1 MMWLILAALAADPTV
16 SLPPAVVARP
26 GRLVQIAAKT
36 DCKLI
41 RWYLA
46 GDDADLIVMESTRS
60 AIFSAMAPGRYKI
73 LAWTAAGDIPSEPA
87 VCVVTV
93 GSAPPVPPGPVAPTD
108 PLTLALKGL
117 LEANQDPDK
126 LKQLAALAD
135 VYRRAGRAA
144 TDPEIKTAGDLFA
157 FARRQAVAVLP
168 PMALEAIRA
177 RLGEELAAVL
187 PMDPDAAL
195 TPSIRTA
202 ATEIYN
208 KLAEIL
214 ESLK

>member
-1 MMWLILAALAADPTV
+1 MMWLICLMLATDPTV
-16 SLPPAVVARP
+16 SLPPAVAAMP

-60 AIFSAMAPGRYKI
+60 AIFSAMAPGRYRI

-93 GSAPPVPPGPVAPTD
+93 GSAPPAPPGPVVPTD
-108 PLTLALKGL
+108 PLAVALKAL
-117 LEANQDPDK
+117 FEAYQDPAK
-126 LKQLAALAD
+126 VAQLAALAD
-135 VYRRAGRAA
+135 VYRRAGKAA
-144 TDPEIKTAGDLFA
+144 GDPEIKTAGDLFG

-168 PMALEAIRA
+168 PMALEAMRA
-177 RLGEELAAVL
+177 KLGEELAAVL
-187 PMDPDAAL
+187 PTDPDAAL

-208 KLAEIL
+208 KLAAIL

>member
-16 SLPPAVVARP
+16 SLPPAVAARP

-36 DCKLI
+36 DCKLV

-46 GDDADLIVMESTRS
+46 GEDADLIVMESTRS

-73 LAWTAAGDIPSEPA
+73 LAWTAAADTPSEAA

-93 GSAPPVPPGPVAPTD
+93 GSAPPAPPEPVAPTD
-108 PLTLALKGL
+108 PLAEAFRALF
-117 LEANQDPDK
+117 ETYQDSDK
-126 LKQLAALAD
+126 AKQVAALAD
-135 VYRRAGRAA
+135 VYRRAAKAA
-144 TDPEIKTAGDLFA
+144 GDPEIKTAGDLFM
-157 FARRQAVAVLP
+157 FARRQALAALP
-168 PMALEAIRA
+168 PMALEAIRN

-187 PMDPDAAL
+187 PTDPDAAL

-202 ATEIYN
+202 ATEIYSR
-208 KLAEIL
+208 LAKIL

>member
-1 MMWLILAALAADPTV
+1 MIWLICLALATDPTV
-16 SLPPAVVARP
+16 SLPPAVMARP

-36 DCKLI
+36 DCKLV

-93 GSAPPVPPGPVAPTD
+93 GSAPPVPPGPVVPTD
-108 PLTLALKGL
+108 PLAVALKGL
-117 LEANQDPDK
+117 FEANQDPDK
-126 LKQLAALAD
+126 AKQLAALAD

-144 TDPEIKTAGDLFA
+144 GDPEIKTAGDLFA
-157 FARRQAVAVLP
+157 FARRQAAAVLP
-168 PMALEAIRA
+168 PMALEAMRA
-177 RLGEELAAVL
+177 KLGEELAAVL
-187 PMDPDAAL
+187 PTDPDAAL

-208 KLAEIL
+208 KLAGIL

>member
-1 MMWLILAALAADPTV
+1 MIWLICLALATDPTV
-16 SLPPAVVARP
+16 SLPPAVSARP

-36 DCKLI
+36 DCKLV

-46 GDDADLIVMESTRS
+46 GEDADLIVMESTRS
-60 AIFSAMAPGRYKI
+60 AIFSAMAPGRYRI

-108 PLTLALKGL
+108 PLTVALKGL

-126 LKQLAALAD
+126 AKQLAALAD

-144 TDPEIKTAGDLFA
+144 TDPEIKTASDLFA

-177 RLGEELAAVL
+177 KLGEELAAVL
-187 PMDPDAAL
+187 PTDPDAAL

-208 KLAEIL
+208 KLAGIL
-214 ESLK
+214 EALK

>member
-1 MMWLILAALAADPTV
+1 MMWLILAALATDPTV
-16 SLPPAVVARP
+16 SLPPAVMARP

-60 AIFSAMAPGRYKI
+60 AIFSAMAPGRYRI

-93 GSAPPVPPGPVAPTD
+93 GSAPPAPPGPVVPTD
-108 PLTLALKGL
+108 LLAVALKGL
-117 LEANQDPDK
+117 FEAYQDPAK
-126 LKQLAALAD
+126 VAQLAALAD
-135 VYRRAGRAA
+135 VYRRAGKAA
-144 TDPEIKTAGDLFA
+144 GDPEIKTAGDLFG

-168 PMALEAIRA
+168 PMALEAMRA
-177 RLGEELAAVL
+177 KLGEELAAVL
-187 PMDPDAAL
+187 PTDPDAAL

-208 KLAEIL
+208 KLAAIL

>member
-1 MMWLILAALAADPTV
+1 
-16 SLPPAVVARP
+16 
-26 GRLVQIAAKT
+26 
-36 DCKLI
+36 
-41 RWYLA
+41 LA

-60 AIFSAMAPGRYKI
+60 AIFSAVAPGRYKI
-73 LAWTAAGDIPSEPA
+73 LAWTAAGDIPSEAA

-108 PLTLALKGL
+108 PLAVALQAL

-126 LKQLAALAD
+126 AKQMVALAD
-135 VYRRAGRAA
+135 VYRRAAKAA
-144 TDPEIKTAGDLFA
+144 GDPEIKTAGDLFT

-168 PMALEAIRA
+168 PMALEAIRN

-187 PMDPDAAL
+187 PTDPDVVL
-195 TPSIRTA
+195 TPPIRTA
-202 ATEIYN
+202 ATEIYSR
-208 KLAEIL
+208 LAKIL

>member
-1 MMWLILAALAADPTV
+1 MWLILAALATDPTV
-16 SLPPAVVARP
+16 SLPPAVMARP

-73 LAWTAAGDIPSEPA
+73 LAWTAAGDMPSEAA

-108 PLTLALKGL
+108 PLTVALKGL
-117 LEANQDPDK
+117 FEANQDPDK
-126 LKQLAALAD
+126 AKQLAALAD

-144 TDPEIKTAGDLFA
+144 ADTEIKTAGDLFA

-177 RLGEELAAVL
+177 KLGEELAAVL
-187 PMDPDAAL
+187 PTDPDTTL

-202 ATEIYN
+202 AAEIYN
-208 KLAEIL
+208 KLAGIL
-214 ESLK
+214 EAVK

>member
-1 MMWLILAALAADPTV
+1 MWLILAALAADPTV
-16 SLPPAVVARP
+16 SLPPAVAARP

-36 DCKLI
+36 DCKLV

-46 GDDADLIVMESTRS
+46 GEDADLIVMESTRS

-73 LAWTAAGDIPSEPA
+73 LAWTAAADTPSEAA

-93 GSAPPVPPGPVAPTD
+93 GSAPPAPPEPVAPTD
-108 PLTLALKGL
+108 PLAEAFRALF
-117 LEANQDPDK
+117 ETYQDSDK
-126 LKQLAALAD
+126 AKQVAALAD
-135 VYRRAGRAA
+135 VYRRAAKAA
-144 TDPEIKTAGDLFA
+144 GDPEIKTAGDLFM
-157 FARRQAVAVLP
+157 FARRQALAALP
-168 PMALEAIRA
+168 PMALEAIRN

-187 PMDPDAAL
+187 PTDPDAAL

-202 ATEIYN
+202 ATEIYSR
-208 KLAEIL
+208 LAKIL

>member
-1 MMWLILAALAADPTV
+1 MTWLILAALAADPTV
-16 SLPPAVVARP
+16 SLPPTVAARP
-26 GRLVQIAAKT
+26 GRLVQIAART

-60 AIFSAMAPGRYKI
+60 AIFSAVAPGQYKI

-108 PLTLALKGL
+108 PLAVALQGL
-117 LEANQDPDK
+117 FETYQDPDK
-126 LKQLAALAD
+126 AKQVAALAD
-135 VYRRAGRAA
+135 VYRRAGKAA

-157 FARRQAVAVLP
+157 FARRQALAALP
-168 PMALEAIRA
+168 PMALEAIRN

-187 PMDPDAAL
+187 PTEPDAAL

-202 ATEIYN
+202 ATEIYSR
-208 KLAEIL
+208 LAKIL

>member
-1 MMWLILAALAADPTV
+1 MMWLICFALATDPTV

-36 DCKLI
+36 DCKLV

-73 LAWTAAGDIPSEPA
+73 LAWTAAGDIPSEAA

-93 GSAPPVPPGPVAPTD
+93 GSAPPAPPGPVTPTD
-108 PLTLALKGL
+108 PLTVALKGL

-126 LKQLAALAD
+126 ATQLAALAD
-135 VYRRAGRAA
+135 VYRRAAKAA
-144 TDPEIKTAGDLFA
+144 TDPEIRTAGDLFA
-157 FARRQAVAVLP
+157 FARRQAVAALP

-187 PMDPDAAL
+187 PTDPDAAL

-208 KLAEIL
+208 KLAGIL

>member
-1 MMWLILAALAADPTV
+1 MIWLICFALATDPTV
-16 SLPPAVVARP
+16 SLPPAVMARP

-60 AIFSAMAPGRYKI
+60 AIFSAMAPGRYRI

-93 GSAPPVPPGPVAPTD
+93 GSAPPAPPGPVVPTD
-108 PLTLALKGL
+108 PLAVALKGL
-117 LEANQDPDK
+117 FEAYQDPAK
-126 LKQLAALAD
+126 ATQLAALAD
-135 VYRRAGRAA
+135 VYRRAGKAA
-144 TDPEIKTAGDLFA
+144 ADPEIKTAGDLFA

-168 PMALEAIRA
+168 PMALEAMRA
-177 RLGEELAAVL
+177 KLGEELAAVL
-187 PMDPDAAL
+187 PTDPDAAL

-208 KLAEIL
+208 KLAAIL
-214 ESLK
+214 EALK

>member
-1 MMWLILAALAADPTV
+1 MMWLILAALATDPTV

-93 GSAPPVPPGPVAPTD
+93 GSAPPVPPRPVVPTD
-108 PLTLALKGL
+108 PLAVALKAL
-117 LEANQDPDK
+117 FEANQDPAK
-126 LKQLAALAD
+126 ATQLAALAD
-135 VYRRAGRAA
+135 VYRRAGKAA
-144 TDPEIKTAGDLFA
+144 TDPEIKTAGDLFG

-168 PMALEAIRA
+168 PMALEAMRA
-177 RLGEELAAVL
+177 KLGEELAAVL
-187 PMDPDAAL
+187 PTDPDVAL

-208 KLAEIL
+208 KLAAIL
-214 ESLK
+214 ENLK

>member
-1 MMWLILAALAADPTV
+1 MMWLICLILATDPTV
-16 SLPPAVVARP
+16 SLPPAVAARP

-60 AIFSAMAPGRYKI
+60 AIFSAMAPGRYRI
-73 LAWTAAGDIPSEPA
+73 LAWTAAGDIPSEAA

-93 GSAPPVPPGPVAPTD
+93 GSAPPAPPGPVVPTD
-108 PLTLALKGL
+108 PLAVALKAL
-117 LEANQDPDK
+117 FEAYQDPAK
-126 LKQLAALAD
+126 VAQLAALAD
-135 VYRRAGRAA
+135 VYRRAGKAA
-144 TDPEIKTAGDLFA
+144 GDPEIKTAGDLFG

-168 PMALEAIRA
+168 PMALEAMRA
-177 RLGEELAAVL
+177 KLGEELAAVL
-187 PMDPDAAL
+187 PTDPDAAL

-208 KLAEIL
+208 KLAAIL

>member
-1 MMWLILAALAADPTV
+1 MIWLICLALATDPTV
-16 SLPPAVVARP
+16 SLPPAVAARP

-60 AIFSAMAPGRYKI
+60 AIFSAMAPGRYRI
-73 LAWTAAGDIPSEPA
+73 LAWTAAGDIPSEAA

-93 GSAPPVPPGPVAPTD
+93 GSAPPAPPGPVVPVD
-108 PLTLALKGL
+108 PLAVALKGL
-117 LEANQDPDK
+117 FEAYQDPAK
-126 LKQLAALAD
+126 ATQLAALAD
-135 VYRRAGRAA
+135 VYRRAAKAA

-177 RLGEELAAVL
+177 KLGEELAAVL
-187 PMDPDAAL
+187 PTDPDAAL

-208 KLAEIL
+208 KLAGIL

>member
-1 MMWLILAALAADPTV
+1 MIWLICLALATDPTV
-16 SLPPAVVARP
+16 SLPPAVAARP

-36 DCKLI
+36 DCKLV

-60 AIFSAMAPGRYKI
+60 AIFSAMAPGRYRI

-93 GSAPPVPPGPVAPTD
+93 GSAPPVPPGPVEPTD
-108 PLTLALKGL
+108 PLAVALKGL

-126 LKQLAALAD
+126 TKQLVALAD

-157 FARRQAVAVLP
+157 FARRQALAALP

-177 RLGEELAAVL
+177 KLGEELAAVL
-187 PMDPDAAL
+187 PTDPDAAL

-208 KLAEIL
+208 KLAGIL